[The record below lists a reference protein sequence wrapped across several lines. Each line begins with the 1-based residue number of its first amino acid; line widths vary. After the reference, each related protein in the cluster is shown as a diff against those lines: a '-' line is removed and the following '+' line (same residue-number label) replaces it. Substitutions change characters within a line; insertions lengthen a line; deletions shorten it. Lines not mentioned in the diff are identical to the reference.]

1 MILFMFMGLLP
12 YVWDKSRLRRANDG
26 LASHTRMQLITQHA
40 DTDGLLILMFII
52 MTTTMATDF
61 DDDELDNDDVNA
73 TEMVF
78 TVI

>member
-40 DTDGLLILMFII
+40 DGRAADSNVYYH
-52 MTTTMATDF
+52 
-61 DDDELDNDDVNA
+61 DNDDGD
-73 TEMVF
+73 
-78 TVI
+78 